1 MLSQD
6 YRDQTK
12 IKKQGHKRGKPE
24 NVIKVVNR
32 TGNSQKVESRERKR
46 LRHNKDINSFNT

>member
-32 TGNSQKVESRERKR
+32 TGNSQKVENRERKR